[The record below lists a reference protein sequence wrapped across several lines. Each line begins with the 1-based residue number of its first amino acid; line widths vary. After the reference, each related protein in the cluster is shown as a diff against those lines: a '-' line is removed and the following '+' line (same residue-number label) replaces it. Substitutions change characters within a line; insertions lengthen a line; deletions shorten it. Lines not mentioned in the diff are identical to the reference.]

1 MMKIDGVTA
10 STARKTLELKTCEG
24 GERFLHLP
32 LSALCKSRAFSGER
46 NRSFDLDFT
55 LFKVL

>member
-10 STARKTLELKTCEG
+10 STASKTLELKTCEG

-32 LSALCKSRAFSGER
+32 LSALCKSG
-46 NRSFDLDFT
+46 FDLDFT